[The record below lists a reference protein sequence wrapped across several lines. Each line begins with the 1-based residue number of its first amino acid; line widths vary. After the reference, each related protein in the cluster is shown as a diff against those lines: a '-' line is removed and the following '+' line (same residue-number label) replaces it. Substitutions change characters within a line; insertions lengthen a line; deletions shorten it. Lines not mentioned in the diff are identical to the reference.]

1 VLQFLPVKIALSSS
15 QIISDNKWH
24 VVTYRRNGLS
34 HALIVDKKTD
44 VNFSSE
50 SNANRNYDILY
61 IGENNTLTNATIE
74 MEEFIW
80 EFQQQEINFVKGV
93 YESFGSRRNE
103 YVVISNG
110 VVPLFN
116 RKLPIR
122 DRIVNVS
129 LTTGMGKYQDISLC
143 ISCQTKTTINTNTH
157 EYGDFYSAL
166 FLASPDAE
174 DGCKECHSNAYCNNS
189 NESHECSCKTG
200 YVGDGIH
207 N

>member
-1 VLQFLPVKIALSSS
+1 
-15 QIISDNKWH
+15 
-24 VVTYRRNGLS
+24 
-34 HALIVDKKTD
+34 
-44 VNFSSE
+44 
-50 SNANRNYDILY
+50 
-61 IGENNTLTNATIE
+61 
-74 MEEFIW
+74 MEDFIW

-93 YESFGSRRNE
+93 YESFGSRSNE

-143 ISCQTKTTINTNTH
+143 ISCQTDGMFKTTTNTNTH

-166 FLASPDAE
+166 FF
-174 DGCKECHSNAYCNNS
+174 
-189 NESHECSCKTG
+189 
-200 YVGDGIH
+200 
-207 N
+207 